1 VVKIIGKSI
10 DGLRPVRTAVQTD
23 PQASWA
29 DQLTSEIA
37 VERVRAKAVWGRRVQ
52 LAGGRPETTG
62 GTIRHVGLM
71 LGVAILASSGVASAQ
86 TTRFDEMVEKALE
99 QGRSLP
105 VVAQYKD
112 EAAKE
117 RLEKL
122 LKTSNAK
129 KVRTHLAMKGVS
141 AEPRSAEFK
150 TLAASRDVAYLSY
163 DAPVHSTQFGMTPDW
178 EQILV
183 ETDATPTAPDA
194 GGTTL
199 GMNPSAPMGDGGGL
213 FIDGGGL
220 VIKPIGSVLPISPI
234 DASGAAAARSRY
246 GVTGSGVTVAI
257 IDSGVQTSVDLPASR
272 IRAFIDFVGG
282 KTTPYDD
289 YGHGTHVAGIIAG
302 NGSRSYGR
310 YTGVAPAVSIVALKV
325 LDGRGSGTT
334 SNVLAALD
342 WVLAHYKRYNIRVVN
357 LSLGHP
363 VYAPIAQDPLVQAVE
378 ALSKK
383 GVVVVAASGNFG
395 KLQTAQKVYASVT
408 SPGNAPSAVTVGAV
422 HTNGTLKRSDDYV
435 TDFSG
440 RGPTRFEEAMKPDL
454 VAPGYA
460 VVSTAAAGSYLLTT
474 YPTTRVMTGYMRLN
488 GTSMATPV
496 VAGTAALMLG
506 ANPSLSAHTVKA
518 VLQYTAERMGTT
530 DAMTQG
536 AGELNVAGAVR
547 LAKLI
552 NTAAAPN
559 TRWVKGSSRPTR
571 ADLLFGEI
579 AYWGRATIWHNTM
592 HVGQDV
598 YMNLAQW
605 KDNITW
611 GFADNIVWS
620 FADNI
625 VWSFADNIVWSF
637 ADDKLVWGFTDD
649 NIVWSFADE
658 NIVWSFTNENIVWSF
673 ADNIVWSFADN
684 IVWGFDDHIV
694 WGFNTNNIVWGFDDH
709 IVWGFDTSVV
719 RGFSILVG
727 DDQ

>member
-1 VVKIIGKSI
+1 VLKFIGNSV
-10 DGLRPVRTAVQTD
+10 GVPRSARTAEHIT
-23 PQASWA
+23 PEASG
-29 DQLTSEIA
+29 A
-37 VERVRAKAVWGRRVQ
+37 VRRVS
-52 LAGGRPETTG
+52 R
-62 GTIRHVGLM
+62 GLM
-71 LGVAILASSGVASAQ
+71 MGAVILASSGVASAQ
-86 TTRFDEMVEKALE
+86 TTRFDEMVDKALKE
-99 QGRSLP
+99 GRSVP

-122 LKTSNAK
+122 LNTSKAK
-129 KVRTHLAMKGVS
+129 KVRTHVAMKGVS
-141 AEPRSAEFK
+141 ADAATAEFRK
-150 TLAASRDVAYLSY
+150 LAASRDVSYLSY
-163 DAPVHSTQFGMTPDW
+163 DAPVYSTQFGLPPEW
-178 EQILV
+178 EHTLV
-183 ETDATPTAPDA
+183 ETDATPTPPD
-194 GGTTL
+194 GGVTYPGTKP
-199 GMNPSAPMGDGGGL
+199 GTSTDGSIGDGG
-213 FIDGGGL
+213 L
-220 VIKPIGSVLPISPI
+220 VTKPILPISPI

-246 GVTGSGVTVAI
+246 GVTGKGVTVAI
-257 IDSGVQTSVDLPASR
+257 IDSGVQPSVDLPASR
-272 IRAFIDFVGG
+272 IRAFVDFVGR
-282 KTTPYDD
+282 KTTAYDD

-325 LDGRGSGTT
+325 LDGRGAGST

-342 WVLAHYKRYNIRVVN
+342 WVLANYKLYNIRIVN

-378 ALSKK
+378 GLSKR
-383 GVVVVAASGNFG
+383 GIVVVTAAGNFG
-395 KLQTAQKVYASVT
+395 KLQTTQKVYASVT

-422 HTNGTLKRSDDYV
+422 NINGTLKRSDDYV
-435 TDFSG
+435 ADFSG
-440 RGPTRFEEAMKPDL
+440 RGPTRFEKAMKPDV

-460 VVSTAAAGSYLLTT
+460 VVSTAATGSYLLTT
-474 YPTTRVMTGYMRLN
+474 YPTTQVMAGYMRLN

-496 VAGTAALMLG
+496 VAGAAALMLG

-518 VLQYTAERMGTT
+518 VLQYTSQRMGTT

-552 NTAAAPN
+552 NTSAAPN
-559 TRWVKGSSRPTR
+559 TNWLKGRSRPTR
-571 ADLLFGEI
+571 ADMLFGEI
-579 AYWGRATIWHNTM
+579 SYWGRATIWANTM

-605 KDNITW
+605 KDSIVW

-625 VWSFADNIVWSF
+625 VWSFANNIVWSF
-637 ADDKLVWGFTDD
+637 VDDSIIWGFTDD

-658 NIVWSFTNENIVWSF
+658 NIVWSFTNDNIVWSF
-673 ADNIVWSFADN
+673 ADNIVWSFADS
-684 IVWGFDDHIV
+684 IIWGFNDSIV
-694 WGFNTNNIVWGFDDH
+694 WGFNTDSIVWGFADN
-709 IVWGFDTSVV
+709 IV

-727 DDQ
+727 EGQ